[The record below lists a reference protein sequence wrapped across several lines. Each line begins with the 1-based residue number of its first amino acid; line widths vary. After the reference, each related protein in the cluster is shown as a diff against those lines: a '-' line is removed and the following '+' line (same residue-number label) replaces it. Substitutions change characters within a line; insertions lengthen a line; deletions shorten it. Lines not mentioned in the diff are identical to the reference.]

1 VRTSPVD
8 VGDFSYPEPI
18 WDAKMRPVVT
28 RRVPALGELTVIDSW
43 MGHYEYNT
51 FDQNAIVGPH
61 HEVRNLLFCV
71 GFSGH
76 GSQQAPACGRAVA
89 ELIAYDEFRTLDLS
103 ALSYERIA
111 RNHPLV
117 ERAVI

>member
-1 VRTSPVD
+1 VIEHRIP
-8 VGDFSYPEPI
+8 GFG
-18 WDAKMRPVVT
+18 A
-28 RRVPALGELTVIDSW
+28 LTVTNSW
-43 MGHYEYNT
+43 VGHYEFNT
-51 FDQNAIVGPH
+51 FDHNAIIGAPT
-61 HEVRNLLFCV
+61 EIPNLLFCA

-89 ELIAYDEFRTLDLS
+89 ELITYGTYRTLDLS

-111 RNHPLV
+111 NQTPLI